1 MIRRALLNKPLLII
15 YSIAGIGM
23 LGHILVQPILPI
35 FARRLGASGLE
46 VGLLTSGFMLA
57 RAFTSFF
64 IGQYIDRTG
73 HRESLIRIGLLM
85 LFSLTLLYFW
95 AGQLFVLIILRFGQG
110 ICSGLI
116 WPVAQ
121 TMVAE
126 SALEGYRT
134 RSLSLYQITG
144 RIGALVSRLF
154 LTIGLLLAANMG
166 LDEIGSFRVIFL
178 LAAVIIFAGFLES
191 LLLPRHKRDHAA
203 VIGRRRPY
211 TLFILGFAFGAMLAL
226 TPISLVYLNEH
237 YGISPL
243 GIAVMLLVLDLI
255 TMLVMYLA
263 SHFTDLIGFKRTL
276 MVISIPCFI
285 AAVALPF
292 VSILV
297 VFIFLY
303 FVMRTAISSFLPISR
318 SHATNSKGDIGS
330 NIGTLNMMT
339 NLGAVV
345 GPLIGGMLYD
355 AMPGGLKMSGY
366 SVIALFLLPMLIIQL
381 RNDP

>member
-1 MIRRALLNKPLLII
+1 MLRRVLLKKPLLTI
-15 YSIAGIGM
+15 YTIAGIGM
-23 LGHILVQPILPI
+23 LGHILVQPVLPI

-57 RAFTSFF
+57 RAFTSLFT
-64 IGQYIDRTG
+64 GQYIDRTG
-73 HRESLIRIGLLM
+73 HRESIIRIGLLF

-95 AGQLFVLIILRFGQG
+95 ANRLSVLIILRFGQG

-126 SALEGYRT
+126 SAVEGYRT
-134 RSLSLYQITG
+134 RALSLYQITG
-144 RIGALVSRLF
+144 RIGALLSRVF
-154 LTIGLLLAANMG
+154 LSVGLLLAASTG

-178 LAAVIIFAGFLES
+178 LGAVIIFVGFIES
-191 LLLPRHKRDHAA
+191 LFIPSSKRDRNRA
-203 VIGRRRPY
+203 VGRQKPY

-243 GIAVMLLVLDLI
+243 GLAVMLLALDVV
-255 TMLVMYLA
+255 TMLVMYLV
-263 SHFTDLIGFKRTL
+263 SHFMDVIGFKRTL
-276 MVISIPCFI
+276 LIISIPCFI
-285 AAVALPF
+285 AAVSLPF
-292 VSILV
+292 ASIVV
-297 VFIFLY
+297 VFVFLY
-303 FVMRTAISSFLPISR
+303 FVMRVAISSFLPISR
-318 SHATNSKGDIGS
+318 SHATGTRGEIGA

-345 GPLIGGMLYD
+345 GPLIGGVLYD
-355 AMPGGLKMSGY
+355 AMPGGLKMIGY
-366 SVIALFLLPMLIIQL
+366 GLIALFLLPVVIIQL

>member
-1 MIRRALLNKPLLII
+1 MLRRTLLKKPLLMI
-15 YSIAGIGM
+15 YGIAGIGM

-64 IGQYIDRTG
+64 VGRHIDRSG
-73 HRESLIRIGLLM
+73 QRESIIKIGLLI

-95 AGQLFVLIILRFGQG
+95 AGDLFVLILLRFGQG

-126 SALEGYRT
+126 NATEGYRT
-134 RSLSLYQITG
+134 RALSLYQITG
-144 RIGALVSRLF
+144 RVGALLSRL
-154 LTIGLLLAANMG
+154 LLGLGLLLAGSIG
-166 LDEIGSFRVIFL
+166 LSEIGSFRLIFL
-178 LAAVIIFAGFLES
+178 LAAAIIFVGFIES
-191 LLLPRHKRDHAA
+191 LLLPRQKRKREHVLA
-203 VIGRRRPY
+203 RRKPY
-211 TLFILGFAFGAMLAL
+211 TLFILGFAFGALLAL

-243 GIAVMLLVLDLI
+243 GLASMLLVLDVI
-255 TMLVMYLA
+255 TMFVMYVS
-263 SHFTDLIGFKRTL
+263 SHLTDIIGFKKAL
-276 MVISIPCFI
+276 MIIAIPCFL
-285 AAVALPF
+285 AAVFLPF
-292 VSILV
+292 ASVFV
-297 VFIFLY
+297 VFVVLY

-318 SHATNSKGDIGS
+318 SHATNTNAEIGS

-345 GPLIGGMLYD
+345 GPLVGGLLYD
-355 AMPGGLKMSGY
+355 TMSGGLKIAGY
-366 SVIALFLLPMLIIQL
+366 TVVALFLLPALIIQL
-381 RNDP
+381 RKN